1 MAAGFNSDLNFDREK
16 PIHMTK
22 CKRKDWIKKTAV
34 LWIIMVC
41 FAQDA
46 AYAQKERKDE
56 SGPPIV
62 SRIIIDV
69 QGIKGD
75 ASPWVDRVKR
85 LIFIREGAPFSPKR
99 FQDSLD
105 ALKSS
110 NMFKAIHVSESDR
123 REDQFA
129 IGFQVT
135 PYPRIKDI
143 KISGAF
149 PLLKREI
156 LNAMQLY
163 PGDVYQPET
172 FFGKEAVITET
183 FKNEGYIAPVVDL
196 DAVEDPADGNIVVY
210 VTIDKGEFFHVRR
223 FEITGNRAFSTPR
236 LKLGIKTCKSRL
248 TPDFMRRFKKKTLN
262 NDIKNLIRFYRK
274 KEYPDV
280 VVNSVVNKDAKTQNL
295 SILLTINEGPR
306 YNIEFQGN
314 KEFWDL
320 TLKKDLIL
328 FKEGNNKDFGL
339 RKSIRNIKKRYLNAG
354 YKDCRIE
361 MKSERKQDAGMPVR
375 NIRLLIH
382 EGPQYLV
389 NSVNF
394 IGNHAFDS
402 KKIKKQTLIRT
413 PWLMANCA
421 WVQETLEDD
430 KRAVTSLYLKQG
442 YMNTVVSD
450 EITSNKDIK
459 ENKTHVDIT
468 LDITEGVQTLLT
480 SVTIRGLTVLSEAD
494 ALEAIT
500 LQKGSVF
507 RDYMIRSD
515 ENMLSSLISEKGYP
529 HVKTKGTAV
538 ISKDKTQAAITYEVD
553 EGPFVRMGQVA
564 YTGNFLTKGRVI
576 ENELELNPNE
586 PFSLNKF
593 LKSQRNIRDIGAFDS
608 VRFKT
613 YGLKEKQDKVNL
625 LLEVE
630 EKKPYYIQSGGG
642 YDTERKFY
650 ANILAGD
657 QNLFGLNKG
666 VWAGAEISQ
675 IGYRWDL
682 GMVESRFMG
691 TRIKSSIN
699 MFSEKREEF
708 NTDFG
713 TRDRGVSLSFNRRLF
728 QKFNAGL
735 SFVYTYKKQ
744 YPRDSDPIPADYED
758 KYEPK
763 GILTRGILTISPSLV
778 YNSMDSYIR
787 PRKGVHFS
795 LFLDVSKGINNSP
808 DNFLKCRF
816 EIRKYYTPIENL
828 TFAMRGM
835 VGDITPFEDSSTIP
849 EDQLFFL
856 GGTSMVRG
864 FDENRL
870 RFDSKGDAVGGKT
883 AILGNIETRID
894 LGPNFEFSF
903 FYDIGS
909 VRNAIVKDGSDEFRS
924 SAGVGLHYLTQIGPM
939 GVYYGHKL
947 DRKANESAGSF
958 HFTIGFRF

>member
-1 MAAGFNSDLNFDREK
+1 
-16 PIHMTK
+16 
-22 CKRKDWIKKTAV
+22 
-34 LWIIMVC
+34 MVC
-41 FAQDA
+41 FAQNA

-56 SGPPIV
+56 PGPPIV

-172 FFGKEAVITET
+172 FFSKEAVIAEV

-196 DAVEDPADGNIVVY
+196 GAVEDPADENVVAY
-210 VTIDKGEFFHVRR
+210 VTINKGDFFHVRH

-236 LKLGIKTCKSRL
+236 LQLGIKTCKSRL
-248 TPDFMRRFKKKTLN
+248 TPDFMRRFKKKTFN
-262 NDIKNLIRFYRK
+262 KDIKNLIRFYRK
-274 KEYPDV
+274 KGYPEV
-280 VVNSVVNKDAKTQNL
+280 IVNSIVKKDAKTQNL
-295 SILLTINEGPR
+295 SILVTINEGPR
-306 YNIEFQGN
+306 YDIEFQGN

-361 MKSERKQDAGMPVR
+361 MKSERKKDAGMPVR
-375 NIRLLIH
+375 NIRLLIY

-389 NSVNF
+389 NSVNLT
-394 IGNHAFDS
+394 GNHAFDT
-402 KKIKKQTLIRT
+402 KKIKKQIVIRT
-413 PWLMANCA
+413 PGLMTNGA
-421 WVQETLEDD
+421 WVQETLEQD
-430 KRAVTSLYLKQG
+430 KYAVTSLYLKQG
-442 YMNTVVSD
+442 YMNTVVND
-450 EITSNKDIK
+450 EITLHKDIK
-459 ENKTHVDIT
+459 ENKTHVNIT
-468 LDITEGVQTLLT
+468 LDIKEGVQTLIT
-480 SVTIRGLTVLSEAD
+480 SVTIHGLTVLSEAD
-494 ALEAIT
+494 ALESIT
-500 LQKGSVF
+500 LKKGSVF
-507 RDYMIRSD
+507 RNYMIRSD

-529 HVKTKGTAV
+529 HVKTKGTAA
-538 ISKDKTQAAITYEVD
+538 ISKDKTQAAITYEID

-613 YGLKEKQDKVNL
+613 YGLKENQDKVNL

-630 EKKPYYIQSGGG
+630 EKKPYYIQFGGG
-642 YDTERKFY
+642 YDTEREFY

-666 VWAGAEISQ
+666 VWTGAEISQ

-682 GMVESRFMG
+682 GMVEPRFMG

-713 TRDRGVSLSFNRRLF
+713 TRNRGVSLSFNRRHF
-728 QKFNAGL
+728 QKFNGNL
-735 SFVYTYKKQ
+735 SFVYVYKKQ
-744 YPRDSDPIPADYED
+744 YTLDSDPIPADDED
-758 KYEPK
+758 KYEP
-763 GILTRGILTISPSLV
+763 RGILTISPSLV

-787 PRKGVHFS
+787 PRKGVHSS
-795 LFLDVSKGINNSP
+795 LLLDVSQGINNSL

-828 TFAMRGM
+828 TFMLRGL
-835 VGDITPFEDSSTIP
+835 VGDITPFEDRSTIP

-856 GGTSMVRG
+856 GGTSTVRG

-870 RFDSKGDAVGGKT
+870 RFDSKGDGVGGLT
-883 AILGNIETRID
+883 EILGNIETRID
-894 LGPNFEFSF
+894 LGSNFEFSF
-903 FYDIGS
+903 FYDIGR
-909 VRNAIVKDGSDEFRS
+909 VRNAIVEDGSDEFRS

-958 HFTIGFRF
+958 HFILGFRF